1 LKSERSEV
9 VDLLKACACILIVW
23 HHLVLYSPMAH
34 VVADWLSQLKTFLLD
49 DALKAVQIFLVVG
62 GYLNAKSWA
71 CAVPKSAFDFF
82 PRLLMRYQRLIIP
95 LLAALSVAVAITALV
110 RPYFDHSSLSNA
122 PALIQVIAH
131 IFLLQDILDL
141 EAFSAGVWYVAI
153 DFQLFAMA
161 MACASLAQAWQGIS
175 GKGSVVRKAFGFW
188 LILTVCSMF
197 VWNLNPLGEVWG
209 AYFFGAYGLGLCV
222 GAWRYTAFKFSA
234 RKLGLLILMLG
245 LIAMAYQPRDR
256 LMVAIATAWLL
267 CWYEASDFNAIP
279 YFKWK
284 WVRELSNA
292 SYAIFLI
299 HFSVSLLV
307 SAVVFNGWPENKP
320 LNALGLGVSFGL
332 SVWMGRLI
340 HHAIET
346 PKPTWT
352 RCLQW
357 AATFAATCTAVVLL
371 G

>member
-1 LKSERSEV
+1 MKSERSEV
-9 VDLLKACACILIVW
+9 IDLLKAFACVLIVW

-34 VVADWLSQLKTFLLD
+34 VLAEWMPLLQVFLLD
-49 DALKAVQIFLVVG
+49 DALMAVQIFLVVG
-62 GYLNAKSWA
+62 GYLTAKSWVNA
-71 CAVPKSAFDFF
+71 ASKSAFDFF
-82 PRLLMRYQRLIIP
+82 PRLLLRYQRLIIP
-95 LLAALSVAVAITALV
+95 LLAALSLAVAITALV
-110 RPYFDHSSLSNA
+110 RPYFDHSSLSAA
-122 PALIQVIAH
+122 PALIQVVAH

-161 MACASLAQAWQGIS
+161 MACASLAQVWQGIS

-188 LILTVCSMF
+188 VILTLCAMF
-197 VWNLNPLGEVWG
+197 VWNLNPLGEMWG

-222 GAWRYTAFKFSA
+222 GAWRFTAFKFSA
-234 RKLGLLILMLG
+234 RNLGLLIFTLG
-245 LIAMAYQPRDR
+245 LVAMAYHPRDR
-256 LMVAIATAWLL
+256 LVVAIATALLL
-267 CWYEASDFNAIP
+267 CWYEATDCNAIQ
-279 YFKWK
+279 YFKWN
-284 WVRELSNA
+284 WIRELSNA

-307 SAVVFNGWPENKP
+307 SAVVFNCWPENMP
-320 LNALGLGVSFGL
+320 VNAVGLVLSFGL
-332 SVWMGRLI
+332 SIWLGRFI

-346 PKPTWT
+346 PKPTWM

-357 AATFAATCTAVVLL
+357 ATTLVASCTAVVLL

>member
-1 LKSERSEV
+1 
-9 VDLLKACACILIVW
+9 
-23 HHLVLYSPMAH
+23 MAH
-34 VVADWLSQLKTFLLD
+34 VVAEWMPLLKMFLLD
-49 DALKAVQIFLVVG
+49 YALMAVQIFLVVG

-71 CAVPKSAFDFF
+71 NAVPKSAFDFF
-82 PRLLMRYQRLIIP
+82 PRVLFRYQRLTIP
-95 LLAALSVAVAITALV
+95 LLAALSVSVAITALV

-122 PALIQVIAH
+122 PSLMQVVAH

-161 MACASLAQAWQGIS
+161 MACASLSQVWQGLS

-188 LILTVCSMF
+188 LVLTLCSIF
-197 VWNLNPLGEVWG
+197 VWNLNPLGEMWG

-222 GAWRYTAFKFSA
+222 GSWRYTDIKFSV
-234 RKLGLLILMLG
+234 RNLGLLIFMVG
-245 LIAMAYQPRDR
+245 VVAMAYHPRER
-256 LMVAIATAWLL
+256 LILAIATALLL
-267 CWYEASDFNAIP
+267 CWYEANDCNAIQ

-284 WVRELSNA
+284 WICELSNA

-307 SAVVFNGWPENKP
+307 SAVVFNYWPENRP
-320 LNALGLGVSFGL
+320 LNAVGLGVSFGL

-340 HHAIET
+340 HQTIET

-357 AATFAATCTAVVLL
+357 AATLMATSTCVMLL

>member
-1 LKSERSEV
+1 MKSERSEV
-9 VDLLKACACILIVW
+9 IDLLKACACVLIVW
-23 HHLVLYSPMAH
+23 HHLVLYSPMAN
-34 VVADWLSQLKTFLLD
+34 VVAEWIPLLEAFLLD
-49 DALKAVQIFLVVG
+49 YALMAVQIFLVVG
-62 GYLNAKSWA
+62 GYLTAKSWSTKPPES
-71 CAVPKSAFDFF
+71 VFEFF
-82 PRLLMRYQRLIIP
+82 PKLLARYQRLIIP
-95 LLAALSVAVAITALV
+95 LLVALSVAVAITALV

-122 PALIQVIAH
+122 PTLIQVVAH

-161 MACASLAQAWQGIS
+161 MACALLAQVWQGLS

-188 LILTVCSMF
+188 LMLTLCSIF
-197 VWNLNPLGEVWG
+197 VWNLNPLGEMWG

-222 GAWRYTAFKFSA
+222 GSWRDTGIKFSV
-234 RKLGLLILMLG
+234 RNLGLLIFMVG
-245 LIAMAYQPRDR
+245 VVAMAYHPRDR
-256 LMVAIATAWLL
+256 LMLAIATALLL
-267 CWYEASDFNAIP
+267 CWYEANDGNAIQ

-284 WVRELSNA
+284 WIRELSNA

-307 SAVVFNGWPENKP
+307 SAVVFNFWPQNISA
-320 LNALGLGVSFGL
+320 NAVGLGVSFGL
-332 SVWMGRLI
+332 SIWMGRLI
-340 HHAIET
+340 HKAIET
-346 PKPTWT
+346 PKPTWK

-357 AATFAATCTAVVLL
+357 AATFVATCTGVMLL

>member
-1 LKSERSEV
+1 MKSERSEV
-9 VDLLKACACILIVW
+9 IDLFKACACVLIVW
-23 HHLVLYSPMAH
+23 HHLVLYSPMAN
-34 VVADWLSQLKTFLLD
+34 VVAEWIPLLEAFLLD
-49 DALKAVQIFLVVG
+49 YALMAVQIFLVVG
-62 GYLNAKSWA
+62 GYLNAKSWSTKP
-71 CAVPKSAFDFF
+71 PKSALDFF
-82 PRLLMRYQRLIIP
+82 PKLLARYQRLIIP
-95 LLAALSVAVAITALV
+95 LLVALSVAVAITALV

-122 PALIQVIAH
+122 PSLMQVIAH
-131 IFLLQDILDL
+131 IFLLQDILYL

-175 GKGSVVRKAFGFW
+175 GRGSVIRKSFGFW
-188 LILTVCSMF
+188 LVLTLCSLF
-197 VWNLNPLGEVWG
+197 VWNLNPLGDIWG

-222 GAWRYTAFKFSA
+222 GSWRYAGIKISA
-234 RKLGLLILMLG
+234 RTLGLLILTVG
-245 LIAMAYQPRDR
+245 TMASAYNPRAR
-256 LMVAIATAWLL
+256 LMVAVATALLL
-267 CWYEASDFNAIP
+267 CWYEANECNAIP
-279 YFKWK
+279 CLKWK
-284 WVRELSNA
+284 WIRELSNA

-307 SAVVFNGWPENKP
+307 SAVVFNFWAENKTA
-320 LNALGLGVSFGL
+320 NAVGLGVSFGL

-346 PKPTWT
+346 PKPTWK

-357 AATFAATCTAVVLL
+357 AATLMATSSCVMLL

>member
-1 LKSERSEV
+1 LKSERLEV
-9 VDLLKACACILIVW
+9 IDLFKAFACVLIVW
-23 HHLVLYSPMAH
+23 HHLALYSPMAN
-34 VVADWLSQLKTFLLD
+34 VVAVWVPLLEVFLLD
-49 DALKAVQIFLVVG
+49 YALMAVQIFLVVG

-71 CAVPKSAFDFF
+71 NAVPKSAFEFF
-82 PRLLMRYQRLIIP
+82 PRLLLRYQRLTIP

-122 PALIQVIAH
+122 PTLIQVVAH

-161 MACASLAQAWQGIS
+161 MACASLAQVWQGLS

-188 LILTVCSMF
+188 LILTLCSIF
-197 VWNLNPLGEVWG
+197 IWNLNPLGEMWG

-222 GAWRYTAFKFSA
+222 GSWRSAGFKFSV
-234 RKLGLLILMLG
+234 RNLGLLIFMLG
-245 LIAMAYQPRDR
+245 LVAMAYHPRDR
-256 LMVAIATAWLL
+256 LMLAIATALLL
-267 CWYEASDFNAIP
+267 CWYEANNCNAIQ
-279 YFKWK
+279 YFKLK
-284 WVRELSNA
+284 WIRELSNA

-307 SAVVFNGWPENKP
+307 SAVVFNFWPENIP
-320 LNALGLGVSFGL
+320 ANALGLWVSFGL

-340 HHAIET
+340 HQAIET

-357 AATFAATCTAVVLL
+357 AATLMATSTCVMLL